1 MKHDLAPARSR
12 RLRSPPPPP
21 SDEASHD
28 NTTTAA
34 ADEPPIPLL
43 RSTMASIFVPLLAFS
58 APSTLLAFSAPSTP
72 STPSSSRVAQL
83 QGLLADHDAHDVQ
96 VRANMRALVRREC
109 IRILRELAVK
119 EARLAAAAAA
129 ESGRPSHSKHQHAQ
143 PSAPAPAPAP
153 RHRVSLTP
161 ADRAAMIS
169 NMEASPDGV
178 APEVVPQP
186 DLSLCRPP
194 ASVRE
199 WAHRELLIVVSR
211 ALFDLKSYGVH
222 VARRRASHQQAL
234 KREIERAAL

>member
-109 IRILRELAVK
+109 IRILRELA
-119 EARLAAAAAA
+119 
-129 ESGRPSHSKHQHAQ
+129 
-143 PSAPAPAPAP
+143 
-153 RHRVSLTP
+153 
-161 ADRAAMIS
+161 
-169 NMEASPDGV
+169 ASPDGV

-234 KREIERAAL
+234 KREIERAAQ